1 MVETKTQIKNNK
13 KGLKMEKHHLQIA
26 LETISAETEDFTVR
40 SYSGRNMYGKKCL
53 AISGNDINLLA
64 LGAELKRELS
74 DNLSREI
81 LFGALS
87 DELGLGQVYYWP
99 NIPYF
104 EEEIHSNRIVR

>member
-1 MVETKTQIKNNK
+1 MD
-13 KGLKMEKHHLQIA
+13 KHPLQIA
-26 LETISAETEDFTVR
+26 LETISSETENFTIR

-74 DNLSREI
+74 DNLSQDI
-81 LFGALS
+81 LFGVRS

-104 EEEIHSNRIVR
+104 EYEIHSNRTIR